1 MSILA
6 RSAAVVFALTSFVF
20 ACSSSTSGTNTS
32 SSSGGTSGG
41 SSPKISAADCQSRCK
56 TKATQCGA
64 PADQGTQACASLCD
78 GSFTDAQLVC
88 LEGKSCEVLNAE
100 GTTINSVCPDT
111 SGGSS
116 GSSGTSGSSGGGGN
130 KKALGDA
137 CTCAGVSAGT
147 EGSCAGTNEE
157 CGDGLSCVYASGTS
171 GKGTCM
177 GARCC
182 DQTTACDKDPSLLK
196 PCTTGTCKSA
206 SIGYYCQK

>member
-116 GSSGTSGSSGGGGN
+116 GSSGSSGTSGGGGG
-130 KKALGDA
+130 KKALGDSCA
-137 CTCAGVSAGT
+137 CAGVSANAEGFCSGT
-147 EGSCAGTNEE
+147 DQE
-157 CGDGLSCVYASGTS
+157 CETSLKCVYASGSS

-177 GARCC
+177 GSSCC
-182 DQTTACDKDPSLLK
+182 ESTTACDKDKSLLLS
-196 PCTTGTCKSA
+196 CTAGSCKSA